1 MITIKTYSG
10 NEAEKHL
17 QAVAQLRITVFRE
30 FPYLYDGSMAYEEK
44 YLKMLFQSP
53 DNVIVIAFDDEKVVG
68 ASTGLPLVDAGA
80 EIAKPWTDL
89 QDISK
94 IFYFSESV
102 LLKEYRGKGIG
113 LRFFEERENWAK
125 RLGRFE
131 KMVFCGVVRSANHHR
146 KPADY
151 LPLDA
156 FWKKRGFTKTE
167 NTVCEI
173 SWQDLDETEESPK
186 MLHFWYKDLE

>member
-10 NEAEKHL
+10 NEAEKYI

-30 FPYLYDGSMAYEEK
+30 FPYLYDGTMAYEAQ
-44 YLKMLFQSP
+44 YLKTLFQSP
-53 DNVIVIAFDDEKVVG
+53 DNVIVIAFDGEKVVG
-68 ASTGLPLVDAGA
+68 ASTGLPLSDAGA
-80 EIAKPWTDL
+80 EIAKPWADL
-89 QDISK
+89 CDISK

-125 RLGRFE
+125 QLGRFE
-131 KMVFCGVVRSANHHR
+131 KMVFCGVVRSENHHR
-146 KPADY
+146 KPLDY
-151 LPLDA
+151 LPLDD

-167 NTVCEI
+167 NTVCEM
-173 SWQDLDETEESPK
+173 SWQDLDETAESPK
-186 MLHFWYKDLE
+186 MLHFWYKDL

>member
-17 QAVAQLRITVFRE
+17 RAVAQLRITVFRE
-30 FPYLYDGSMAYEEK
+30 FPYLYDGTMEYEAQ

-53 DNVIVIAFDDEKVVG
+53 DNVVVIAFDGEQVVG
-68 ASTGLPLVDAGA
+68 ASTGLPLKNVEA
-80 EIAKPWTDL
+80 EIAKPWADL
-89 QDISK
+89 YDISK

-102 LLKEYRGKGIG
+102 LLKKYRGKGIG
-113 LRFFEERENWAK
+113 LRFFEERENWA
-125 RLGRFE
+125 RQLGGFE

-151 LPLDA
+151 LPLDD
-156 FWKKRGFTKTE
+156 FWKKRGFTKTK

-173 SWQDLDETEESPK
+173 SWQDLDEMEASPK
-186 MLHFWYKDLE
+186 TLHFWYKDL